1 MIGVFPAESH
11 NRGDNGED
19 NEGQYGPGHLAGV
32 IDDPGEGDGGDGANR
47 RHDDFTVHDSIL
59 RVATYPVKFGEV
71 LMDWLML
78 VLILGFIFWS
88 FQMIIVYRRQI
99 ERYDDQIAQ
108 VQTNTEEVTGM
119 VEKYEADHA
128 EKKEELDTLRQEA
141 EGLEKKEKEL
151 GEKIN
156 TLKQAGDSRQPTR
169 FRLDNVDPS
178 GD

>member
-1 MIGVFPAESH
+1 
-11 NRGDNGED
+11 
-19 NEGQYGPGHLAGV
+19 
-32 IDDPGEGDGGDGANR
+32 
-47 RHDDFTVHDSIL
+47 
-59 RVATYPVKFGEV
+59 
-71 LMDWLML
+71 MDWLML